1 MVPVTDS
8 GGRGIFVTG
17 TDTGVGKSLVSA
29 ALARFL
35 VRQGIRV
42 GVMKPVESGVS
53 MPSALGQDGE
63 LLRWAADC
71 DAPIELI
78 SPCRL
83 REPLAPSLAAK
94 LDGTVIDIDGLVS
107 DAKQLLERYEFVII
121 EGAGGLMVPLRDTF
135 MVGDLARRIGLP
147 LLTVCRPGL
156 GTINHTLLTLQAAR
170 SWGLEPAG
178 LVVNGMPEL
187 PGMAEQHAPSMLA
200 QLGCVG
206 VWQVFQQ
213 VAGDDR
219 EKVDLL
225 SRQFGDDFM
234 EQLFPQ

>member
-35 VRQGIRV
+35 VRQGIKV

-53 MPSALGQDGE
+53 LPTALGPDGE
-63 LLRWAADC
+63 LLRWAGDC
-71 DAPIELI
+71 DAPVDLI

-83 REPLAPSLAAK
+83 PEPLAPSLAAE
-94 LDGTVIDIDGLVS
+94 LAGTVIDIDGLVS
-107 DAKQLLERYEFVII
+107 DAKQLLERYEFVIV

-147 LLTVCRPGL
+147 LLTVCRPDL

-178 LVVNGMPEL
+178 LVVNNMPAS
-187 PGMAEQHAPSMLA
+187 PGLAEEHAPAMLA
-200 QLGCVG
+200 QLGG
-206 VWQVFQQ
+206 IEVWQVLSRVVGNERQ
-213 VAGDDR
+213 
-219 EKVDLL
+219 KVELL
-225 SRQFGDDFM
+225 SRQFGDDLM
-234 EQLFPQ
+234 DQLFPH

>member
-35 VRQGIRV
+35 VRQGIKV

-53 MPSALGQDGE
+53 LPSALGQDGE

-71 DAPIELI
+71 DAPVDLI

-83 REPLAPSLAAK
+83 AEPLAPSLAAK
-94 LDGTVIDIDGLVS
+94 LAGTVIDIDGLVS
-107 DAKQLLERYEFVII
+107 DAQQLLEGYEFVII

-147 LLTVCRPGL
+147 LLTVCRPDL

-170 SWGLEPAG
+170 AWGLEPAG
-178 LVVNGMPEL
+178 LVVNNMPAS
-187 PGMAEQHAPSMLA
+187 PGLAEKHAPAMLA
-200 QLGCVG
+200 QLGG
-206 VWQVFQQ
+206 VEIWQVLSQ
-213 VAGDDR
+213 VEGDER
-219 EKVDLL
+219 QKVELL
-225 SRQFGDDFM
+225 SRQFDDDLM
-234 EQLFPQ
+234 DQLFPR

>member
-1 MVPVTDS
+1 MVPVTES
-8 GGRGIFVTG
+8 GGWGIFVTG

-35 VRQGIRV
+35 VRQGVRV
-42 GVMKPVESGVS
+42 GVMKPVESGVADLT
-53 MPSALGQDGE
+53 ALGQDGE

-71 DAPIELI
+71 EAPIELI

-83 REPLAPSLAAK
+83 SEPLAPSLAAE
-94 LDGTVIDIDGLVS
+94 LAATPIDIDGLVS
-107 DAKQLLERYEFVII
+107 NAKQMLESYEFVII

-147 LLTVCRPGL
+147 LLTVCRAGL

-170 SWGLEPAG
+170 TWGLDPAG
-178 LVVNGMPEL
+178 LVVNGMPNF
-187 PGMAEQHAPSMLA
+187 PGLAEKHAPAMLA
-200 QLGCVG
+200 ELGAVE
-206 VWQVFQQ
+206 VWQVLGQ

-219 EKVDLL
+219 QKVELL
-225 SRQFGDDFM
+225 SRQFGEDIM
-234 EQLFPQ
+234 TQLFPQ

>member
-35 VRQGIRV
+35 VRQGMRV
-42 GVMKPVESGVS
+42 GVMKPVESGV
-53 MPSALGQDGE
+53 ADLTVLGDDGK

-71 DAPIELI
+71 AAPIELI

-83 REPLAPSLAAK
+83 SEPLAPSLAAE
-94 LDGTVIDIDGLVS
+94 LAGTPIDIDGLVS
-107 DAKQLLERYEFVII
+107 KAKQLLEAYDFVII
-121 EGAGGLMVPLRDTF
+121 EGAGGLMVPLLDTF

-170 SWGLEPAG
+170 AWGLEPAG
-178 LVVNGMPEL
+178 LVVNGMPDF
-187 PGMAEQHAPSMLA
+187 PGLAEKHAPAMLA
-200 QLGCVG
+200 ELGCIE
-206 VWQVFQQ
+206 VWKVLGQ

-219 EKVDLL
+219 QKVEAL
-225 SRQFGDDFM
+225 SQQFGDGLM
-234 EQLFPQ
+234 ELLFR

>member
-1 MVPVTDS
+1 MVPVTES

-29 ALARFL
+29 ALAHFL

-53 MPSALGQDGE
+53 DLTALGQDGE
-63 LLRWAADC
+63 LLRWASGC
-71 DAPIELI
+71 EAPIELI

-83 REPLAPSLAAK
+83 SEPLAPSLAAE
-94 LDGTVIDIDGLVS
+94 LAATPIDIDGLVS
-107 DAKQLLERYEFVII
+107 SAKQMLESYQFVII

-147 LLTVCRPGL
+147 LLTVCRAGL

-170 SWGLEPAG
+170 GWGLEPVG
-178 LVVNGMPEL
+178 LVVTGMPAQ
-187 PGMAEQHAPSMLA
+187 PGLAERHAPAMLA
-200 QLGCVG
+200 ELGEID
-206 VWQVFQQ
+206 VWQVLTQVEGDPRQKVEALFQQ
-213 VAGDDR
+213 FDDR
-219 EKVDLL
+219 LL
-225 SRQFGDDFM
+225 EILLG
-234 EQLFPQ
+234 

>member
-17 TDTGVGKSLVSA
+17 TDTGGGKSLVSA

-35 VRQGIRV
+35 VRQGVRV

-71 DAPIELI
+71 EAPIELI

-83 REPLAPSLAAK
+83 PEPLAPSLAAE
-94 LDGTVIDIDGLVS
+94 LAGTVIDIDGLVS
-107 DAKQLLERYEFVII
+107 SAKELLERYEFVIV

-147 LLTVCRPGL
+147 LLTVCRAGL

-170 SWGLEPAG
+170 AWGLEPAG
-178 LVVNGMPEL
+178 VVVNGMPDL
-187 PGMAEQHAPSMLA
+187 PGLAEQHAPAMLA
-200 QLGCVG
+200 ELGSVE
-206 VWQVFQQ
+206 VWQVLRQ
-213 VAGDDR
+213 VPGNDR
-219 EKVDLL
+219 QRVDLL
-225 SRQFGDDFM
+225 SRQFGDGLM
-234 EQLFPQ
+234 ELLFRQ

>member
-17 TDTGVGKSLVSA
+17 TDTGVGKSLVAA

-35 VRQGIRV
+35 VRQGIKV

-53 MPSALGQDGE
+53 IPAALGQDGE

-83 REPLAPSLAAK
+83 IEPLAPSLAAE
-94 LDGTVIDIDGLVS
+94 LADTVIDIDGLVS
-107 DAKQLLERYEFVII
+107 DAKKLLESYEFVIV

-135 MVGDLARRIGLP
+135 MMGDLARRIGLP
-147 LLTVCRPGL
+147 LLTVCRPDL

-170 SWGLEPAG
+170 AWGLEPAG
-178 LVVNGMPEL
+178 LVVNNMPAS
-187 PGMAEQHAPSMLA
+187 PGLAEEHAPAMLA
-200 QLGCVG
+200 QLGSVD
-206 VWQVFQQ
+206 VWQVLSHVEGNERQ
-213 VAGDDR
+213 
-219 EKVDLL
+219 KVEFL
-225 SRQFGDDFM
+225 SRQFGDDLM

>member
-8 GGRGIFVTG
+8 GGRGVFVTG

-35 VRQGIRV
+35 VRQGVRV
-42 GVMKPVESGVS
+42 SVMKPVESGVNDLT
-53 MPSALGQDGE
+53 ALGEDGE

-71 DAPIELI
+71 EAPIEVI

-83 REPLAPSLAAK
+83 SEPLAPSLAAE
-94 LDGTVIDIDGLVS
+94 LAGTPIDIDGLVAG
-107 DAKQLLERYEFVII
+107 AKQLLEDYDFVIV

-135 MVGDLARRIGLP
+135 LVGDLARRIGLP

-170 SWGLEPAG
+170 TWGLDPAG
-178 LVVNGMPEL
+178 LVVNGMPAL
-187 PGMAEQHAPSMLA
+187 PGLAEQHAPAMLA
-200 QLGCVG
+200 ELGG
-206 VWQVFQQ
+206 VDIWQVLSQ
-213 VAGDDR
+213 VKGNDR
-219 EKVDLL
+219 QKVELL
-225 SRQFGDDFM
+225 SRQFGDGLM
-234 EQLFPQ
+234 ELL

>member
-17 TDTGVGKSLVSA
+17 TDTGVGKSLVAA

-35 VRQGIRV
+35 VRQGIKV

-53 MPSALGQDGE
+53 VPTALGQDGE

-71 DAPIELI
+71 DAPIDLI

-83 REPLAPSLAAK
+83 TEPLAPSLAAE
-94 LDGTVIDIDGLVS
+94 LADTVIDIDGLVS
-107 DAKQLLERYEFVII
+107 DAKQLLDSYEFVIV

-147 LLTVCRPGL
+147 LLTVCRPNL

-170 SWGLEPAG
+170 AWGLEPAG
-178 LVVNGMPEL
+178 LVVNNMPAS
-187 PGMAEQHAPSMLA
+187 PGLAEEHAPAMLA
-200 QLGCVG
+200 QLGG
-206 VWQVFQQ
+206 LNVWQVLSQ
-213 VAGDDR
+213 VEGSER
-219 EKVDLL
+219 QKVELL
-225 SRQFGDDFM
+225 SRQFGEDLM
-234 EQLFPQ
+234 GQLFPQ